1 MKGCWGFITTP
12 RALQKVKSIFKSYL
26 TLNLTKLKMY
36 SLIRI
41 LQQIGLTEKESKAY
55 IISLKIG
62 TNPAST
68 IAKHANLN
76 RCTCYSIL
84 ESLIEKGLILQY
96 EKNKIRYFTA
106 VEPKYLLNY
115 IEDKKI
121 MLSHYKDAIDEHL
134 PELESLKGQYNEIPN
149 VKSYVGKDAL
159 EKVFKEIIKEPS
171 LWIWAESSRN
181 HHKFFRK
188 SLPDYLNKYKSINLI
203 LNNQNLIEKH
213 HIISSNEIENLIPLK
228 PLQCIGKDRVFIIST
243 AENYAVEIANS
254 DIVSQ
259 FRIQFEKAWK
269 K

>member
-1 MKGCWGFITTP
+1 MTTP
-12 RALQKVKSIFKSYL
+12 RALQKVKYGFKSYL
-26 TLNLTKLKMY
+26 ALNLTKSNMY

-41 LQQIGLTEKESKAY
+41 LQQIGLTENESKAY
-55 IISLKIG
+55 IVSLKIG

-106 VEPKYLLNY
+106 VEPKFLLNF
-115 IEDKKI
+115 IEDKKRL
-121 MLSHYKDAIDEHL
+121 LSHYKDTIDEYL
-134 PELESLKGQYNEIPN
+134 PELESLKGQYKEIPN
-149 VKSYVGKDAL
+149 VKSYVGADAL
-159 EKVFKEIIKEPS
+159 ESIFKEITKEPS

-181 HHKFFRK
+181 HHKFFK
-188 SLPDYLNKYKSINLI
+188 NSISNYLSKYKSINLI
-203 LNNQNLIEKH
+203 LNKKNQLEKH
-213 HIISSNEIENLIPLK
+213 HITSYNEIEKLIPLK

-254 DIVSQ
+254 DIVNQ
-259 FRIQFEKAWK
+259 FRLQFEKAWEK
-269 K
+269 